1 MLETVKELIMHY
13 GYWALYGLLA
23 VGIVGLPV
31 PDEILMTFVGY
42 LTSIGWFEYI
52 PALLVSLA
60 GAMSGMLVS
69 YMIGHKVG
77 KPFLW
82 KYGKWARL
90 TPARLEKAE
99 KWFHKYGPLTV
110 CFGYFLPGVR
120 HFSCY
125 LAGMSGMKMGKYFQ
139 YAGAGALIWCTL
151 FITLGHYIGKS
162 AFKLIPILHRY
173 IGIGVFLA
181 VAIGC
186 ALAVFVFLF
195 RKRVPES

>member
-1 MLETVKELIMHY
+1 MLETVKELIIQY
-13 GYWALYGLLA
+13 GYLALFGLLA

-42 LTSIGWFEYI
+42 LTSIGWMNYTA
-52 PALLVSLA
+52 ALLVSFA

-69 YMIGHKVG
+69 YTIGHKVG
-77 KPFLW
+77 KPFIW
-82 KYGKWARL
+82 KYGKWVRL
-90 TPARLEKAE
+90 TPSRLEKAE

-125 LAGMSGMKMGKYFQ
+125 LAGMSGMRLWKYFQ
-139 YAGAGALIWCTL
+139 YAGGGALIWCTL
-151 FITLGHYIGKS
+151 FITLGHFIGKS
-162 AFKLIPILHRY
+162 ADKLIPIVHKY
-173 IGIGVFLA
+173 MAIGVFSG

-186 ALAVFVFLF
+186 AVAVFVFLF
-195 RKRVPES
+195 RKRVPEN